1 MLFRV
6 SRRYI
11 AFTTS
16 TYDRVDMTILTP
28 KNRSSSQSALNT
40 IINCIPSVYYSS
52 QKTKQITFS
61 DINRQTF
68 SHVCKEKMSS
78 APFLGTITRFNSNFS
93 TKKNKITAKRQS
105 ARSANFK
112 LTDTAKELLENTA
125 QNRVCVCMSHRLK
138 QDENI
143 SIKHNGK
150 SGTDGRA
157 YYSNIIQCS
166 SVHTCIVCNNRIM
179 SKRSKEIAQAYDY
192 FTQQQFGFVPML
204 TLTIPHKRGG
214 SLEKQLELINHA
226 YKRLM
231 DDRIMRQV
239 WQIVGKVGAI
249 KGVEY
254 THGKNGHHNHIHSL
268 MFLEKSHHD
277 IKLPIARWNTPKRKG
292 MLRLLN
298 AKQEKSYIDKGLQA
312 QISYM
317 NFDDFIK
324 FYWVKLCRD
333 VGLGMPSLENGAVI
347 TEGDNVKSYIAK
359 HKSAQEITNS
369 RDKKAKGGNRN
380 QWELLLD
387 CQNGDKQAGEIFK
400 EYAQAFSGGKLL
412 RWSNGLKKLLL
423 IKEVEDEEVL
433 LEDEST
439 ESEVIQEITI
449 DIWNIV
455 KHYKLQAR
463 LLSAVENDYQNN
475 TDEFSTE
482 IRKMIKKN
490 DKRIEEKFIKMYQ
503 HIENL
508 IPPQWFNDHHQDS
521 SIQSVY

>member
-1 MLFRV
+1 
-6 SRRYI
+6 
-11 AFTTS
+11 
-16 TYDRVDMTILTP
+16 MTILTP
-28 KNRSSSQSALNT
+28 QNRSSSQSALNP

-61 DINRQTF
+61 DINCQTF

-78 APFLGTITRFNSNFS
+78 APSLGTITRFNSNFS
-93 TKKNKITAKRQS
+93 HKKNKISAKRQLV
-105 ARSANFK
+105 RSANFK
-112 LTDTAKELLENTA
+112 LTDTAKELLANTA
-125 QNRVCVCMSHRLK
+125 QKRVCICMSHRLRK
-138 QDENI
+138 DENI
-143 SIKHNGK
+143 TIKHNNK
-150 SGTDGRA
+150 SGVDGRA
-157 YYSNIIQCS
+157 HYSNVIQCS

-204 TLTIPHKRGG
+204 TLTIPHKLGG
-214 SLEKQLELINHA
+214 SLEKQLELINQA

-298 AKQEKSYIDKGLQA
+298 EKQEKSYIEKGLQA

-317 NFDDFIK
+317 SFEKFIK
-324 FYWVKLCRD
+324 FYWFKLCRE
-333 VGLGMPSLENGAVI
+333 VGLGATSLENGAVI

-369 RDKKAKGGNRN
+369 RDKKARHGNRN

-387 CQNGDKQAGEIFK
+387 YQNGDKHAGVIFK
-400 EYAQAFSGGKLL
+400 EYAQAFAGGKLL

-423 IKEVEDEEVL
+423 IEEIEDEEVQA
-433 LEDEST
+433 EDENA
-439 ESEVIQEITI
+439 ENHVVEEITPELWHLI
-449 DIWNIV
+449 
-455 KHYKLQAR
+455 KRYKLQAR
-463 LLSAVENDYQNN
+463 LLSAVENDRIYD
-475 TDEFSTE
+475 TDDYRY
-482 IRKMIKKN
+482 IINRMINHHIERMKK
-490 DKRIEEKFIKMYQ
+490 KSIEEQQYIR
-503 HIENL
+503 NL
-508 IPPQWFNDHHQDS
+508 VPPQWFNDV

>member
-1 MLFRV
+1 
-6 SRRYI
+6 
-11 AFTTS
+11 
-16 TYDRVDMTILTP
+16 MTILP
-28 KNRSSSQSALNT
+28 RKYRPSSQSALNPT
-40 IINCIPSVYYSS
+40 INCIPSVYYSS
-52 QKTKQITFS
+52 QKTKQIAFS
-61 DINRQTF
+61 DINSQTF

-78 APFLGTITRFNSNFS
+78 AHTLGTITKFNSNFS
-93 TKKNKITAKRQS
+93 HKNNKISAKRQS
-105 ARSANFK
+105 ARAANFK

-143 SIKHNGK
+143 LIKHNGQ
-150 SGTDGRA
+150 SGADGRA

-192 FTQQQFGFVPML
+192 FTDTLHGFVPML

-239 WQIVGKVGAI
+239 WELVGKVGAI

-298 AKQEKSYIDKGLQA
+298 EKQEKSYIEKGLQA

-324 FYWVKLCRD
+324 FYWIKLCRD

-387 CQNGDKQAGEIFK
+387 YQNGDKQAGAIFK

-423 IKEVEDEEVL
+423 IEEIEDEEVQA
-433 LEDEST
+433 EDEST
-439 ESEVIQEITI
+439 ESQVIQEITI

-508 IPPQWFNDHHQDS
+508 IPPQWFNDHHQDP

>member
-1 MLFRV
+1 ML
-6 SRRYI
+6 SRHSI

-16 TYDRVDMTILTP
+16 TYDRVDMTILP
-28 KNRSSSQSALNT
+28 RKYPSSSQSARNP

-78 APFLGTITRFNSNFS
+78 APSLGTITRFNSNFS

-105 ARSANFK
+105 ARAANFK

-214 SLEKQLELINHA
+214 SLEKQLELINQA

-239 WQIVGKVGAI
+239 WELVGKVGAI

-298 AKQEKSYIDKGLQA
+298 EKQEKSYIEKGLQA
-312 QISYM
+312 QINYM

-324 FYWVKLCRD
+324 FYWLKLCRE

-369 RDKKAKGGNRN
+369 RDKKAKHGNRN

-387 CQNGDKQAGEIFK
+387 YQNGDKHAGVIFK

-423 IKEVEDEEVL
+423 IKEVEDEKIQA
-433 LEDEST
+433 EDEST
-439 ESEVIQEITI
+439 ESEVIQEITM
-449 DIWNIV
+449 DIWRLI
-455 KHYKLQAR
+455 KRYKLQAR
-463 LLSAVENDYQNN
+463 LLSAVENDY
-475 TDEFSTE
+475 
-482 IRKMIKKN
+482 KN
-490 DKRIEEKFIKMYQ
+490 DTNEYSYILGRMKIYHLERIEKQRIKEQ
-503 HIENL
+503 QRIKNL
-508 IPPQWFNDHHQDS
+508 SPPQWFNDHY
-521 SIQSVY
+521 QSA

>member
-1 MLFRV
+1 
-6 SRRYI
+6 
-11 AFTTS
+11 
-16 TYDRVDMTILTP
+16 MTILTP
-28 KNRSSSQSALNT
+28 KYRPSSQSAPNPT
-40 IINCIPSVYYSS
+40 INCIPSVYYSS

-61 DINRQTF
+61 DINSQTF

-78 APFLGTITRFNSNFS
+78 AHTLGTITKFNSNFS
-93 TKKNKITAKRQS
+93 HKKNKISAKRQS
-105 ARSANFK
+105 ARAANFK
-112 LTDTAKELLENTA
+112 LTDTAKNLLANTA
-125 QNRVCVCMSHRLK
+125 QKRVCVCMSHRLN

-143 SIKHNGK
+143 SIKHNGQN
-150 SGTDGRA
+150 GADGRA

-192 FTQQQFGFVPML
+192 FTSSLYGFVPML
-204 TLTIPHKRGG
+204 TLTIPHKQGG

-298 AKQEKSYIDKGLQA
+298 EKQEKSYIEKGLQA

-369 RDKKAKGGNRN
+369 RDKKAKHGNRN

-387 CQNGDKQAGEIFK
+387 YQNGDKHAGAIFK

-423 IKEVEDEEVL
+423 IEEIEDEEVQA
-433 LEDEST
+433 EDENAET
-439 ESEVIQEITI
+439 QVIQEITHELWHLI
-449 DIWNIV
+449 
-455 KHYKLQAR
+455 KRYRLQAR
-463 LLSAVENDYQNN
+463 LLSAVENDY
-475 TDEFSTE
+475 
-482 IRKMIKKN
+482 KN
-490 DKRIEEKFIKMYQ
+490 DTNEYSYILGRMIEYHCEHIERQRIIEHQ
-503 HIENL
+503 HIKNL
-508 IPPQWFNDHHQDS
+508 VPPQWFNDV